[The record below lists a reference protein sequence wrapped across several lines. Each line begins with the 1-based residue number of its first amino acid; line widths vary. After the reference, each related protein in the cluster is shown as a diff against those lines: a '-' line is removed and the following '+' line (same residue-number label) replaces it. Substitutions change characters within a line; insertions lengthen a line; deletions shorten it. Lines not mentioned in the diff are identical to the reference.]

1 VPQTQKI
8 SKNNT
13 VILEKNGIET
23 VILYQTPIVKIGEKT
38 IELNT
43 GGYNTAT
50 TRNRMN
56 QVSNEKGLG
65 FYVSSKAGKLTVS
78 FNGKDT
84 EFSSTI
90 KLNR

>member
-1 VPQTQKI
+1 MKI

-13 VILEKNGIET
+13 RILKDNKGVET
-23 VILYQTPIVKIGEKT
+23 VILYDTPIVTISPKT

-43 GGYNTAT
+43 GGFNTNT

-65 FYVSSKAGKLTVS
+65 FFVSSKAGKLTVS
-78 FNGKDT
+78 FKGKDQT
-84 EFSSTI
+84 FEEMI
-90 KLNR
+90 NLKR